1 MKTDV
6 FIVGSGCAGL
16 YCAINVA
23 RMLEGKENLQKHL
36 NTDEYSIVAIDSQG
50 KIYKSEN
57 LKFSS

>member
-1 MKTDV
+1 MFQFFVEPGQIQGKQI
-6 FIVGSGCAGL
+6 FI
-16 YCAINVA
+16 
-23 RMLEGKENLQKHL
+23 EGKENLQKHL